1 MDNALY
7 YLTLNRQTGLASELD
22 IVANN
27 IANMDTTGFRREGLA
42 FTEHVLAAE
51 GQSISMADT
60 GARYAADL
68 PGEVHLTGGH
78 LDLAIEGPGFFL
90 LETGDGQVL
99 TRAGSFLRS
108 PEGMLVA
115 ASGEQVLDTGGAPIF
130 LPADAGPLEIGTDGT
145 IAGPDGPLA
154 RLAVVDAPP
163 AEMRRTGDTAWRV
176 EDAAISPVETPR
188 LRQGALE
195 RSNVN
200 PVVEIARLIEVTRAY
215 ETAQSLIEAEDERI
229 RATIRTLGQP
239 V

>member
-7 YLTLNRQTGLASELD
+7 YLTLNRQTGLATELD

-42 FTEHVLAAE
+42 FTEHVLAAD
-51 GQSISMADT
+51 GQSIAMADAS
-60 GARYAADL
+60 ARFASER
-68 PGEVHLTGGH
+68 PGEMQLTGGR
-78 LDLAIEGPGFFL
+78 LDIAIEGPGYFL
-90 LETGDGQVL
+90 LETSEGQVL

-108 PEGMLVA
+108 PEGLLVA
-115 ASGEQVLDTGGAPIF
+115 AHGERVLDTGGAPVF
-130 LPADAGPLEIGTDGT
+130 LPGNAGPLEIGADGT
-145 IAGPDGPLA
+145 IAGRDGPIA
-154 RLAVVDAPP
+154 RLAVVDALPG
-163 AEMRRTGDTAWRV
+163 AMRRIGDTAWRV
-176 EDAAISPVETPR
+176 EDGDITPVETPR

-200 PVVEIARLIEVTRAY
+200 PVAEIARLIEVTRAY
-215 ETAQSLIEAEDERI
+215 ETAQSLIESEDERI